1 MKKKCKVKGCKAELT
16 NTNNLFC
23 SIHEYEKGENDVFS
37 KRNVGRKS
45 KK

>member
-1 MKKKCKVKGCKAELT
+1 MRRRCKVIGCKAELT
-16 NTNNLFC
+16 KPEKIFC
-23 SIHEYEKGENDVFS
+23 SIHEYVKGENGVFS

>member
-1 MKKKCKVKGCKAELT
+1 MKRRCKVIGCKAELT
-16 NTNNLFC
+16 KPEKVFC
-23 SIHEYEKGENDVFS
+23 SIHEYEKGENGVFS

>member
-1 MKKKCKVKGCKAELT
+1 MSKRCKVKGCKAELT

-23 SIHEYEKGENDVFS
+23 SIHEGDKYVFS
-37 KRNVGRKS
+37 ERNVGRES